1 MTRRKNTKIQK
12 PGDCPGKNEKEE
24 TTRAKSGQESQPGDQ
39 LQTLAEDVASRHGG
53 EVAEMK
59 VRDGVLVVLLTD
71 GRKFKVDLQS
81 DQYESTSSRRGQP

>member
-12 PGDCPGKNEKEE
+12 PGDSPGKNDKER
-24 TTRAKSGQESQPGDQ
+24 TTRAKSVQESQPGDQ
-39 LQTLAEDVASRHGG
+39 MQTLAEEVASIHGG

-59 VRDGVLVVLLTD
+59 VRDGVLIILLTD

-81 DQYESTSSRRGQP
+81 VQYESTSSQRSQP

>member
-12 PGDCPGKNEKEE
+12 PGDCLGKNEKEE
-24 TTRAKSGQESQPGDQ
+24 TTRAKSVQESQPGDQ
-39 LQTLAEDVASRHGG
+39 LQILAEEVASKHGG

-81 DQYESTSSRRGQP
+81 DQYANASSRSSQP